1 MFVHCSVCAR
11 TFTTQAKPSHHLL
24 QASCFDSFMALYT
37 PLCKLIGSLPE
48 FPEETKVFNLVDGGV
63 PQEAKEVFVYVFVTT
78 HGEGE
83 FQRGYYEM
91 YTRQLGGPALTQ
103 YMNVATGQGMMA
115 VNSANMWFPAGTGQL
130 TVKLVHPAD
139 SKKSIAGK
147 TQDKDWS

>member
-1 MFVHCSVCAR
+1 
-11 TFTTQAKPSHHLL
+11 
-24 QASCFDSFMALYT
+24 MALYT
-37 PLCKLIGSLPE
+37 PLCKAMGSLPE
-48 FPEETKVFNLVDGGV
+48 FPEDEKVYNVRVDGGV
-63 PQEAKEVFVYVFVTT
+63 PVEAKEVFVYVFVTT

-91 YTRQLGGPALTQ
+91 STNLLLEGKDVTPPRFTQ

-115 VNSANMWFPAGTGQL
+115 VNSANMWFPVGAGQL

-147 TQDKDWS
+147 TQDKDWSGVFVIGYR